1 MANIP
6 KPKRGRKPKEESL
19 AEDQHIELDPDEIR
33 ELASEG
39 NTLEDISD
47 VLGVGLHFID
57 SRPEYK
63 RAYELGM
70 SDMRV
75 SLRHWQFQS
84 AKSGNVTMLIWLGK
98 VLLGQREETQ
108 TTIKLDREDDELTK
122 SLIGLAKEVDK
133 AHGKR

>member
-6 KPKRGRKPKEESL
+6 PTPKRNKSRKI
-19 AEDQHIELDPDEIR
+19 QLDVDEIR
-33 ELASEG
+33 ELASEA
-39 NTLEDISD
+39 NSIEDVSD
-47 VLGVGLHFID
+47 LLGVDASTITND
-57 SRPEYK
+57 PEYK

-70 SDMRV
+70 TDMKA
-75 SLRHWQFQS
+75 SLRHWQFQA

-122 SLIGLAKEVDK
+122 SLIGLAKEMDE
-133 AHGKR
+133 AHGK